1 MSGSPRRQPG
11 RMGAHIEPFR
21 EMDCP
26 TRGCGGW
33 LGPWGYTTRRVR
45 IALGQSEIR
54 RQRRGYCRSC
64 RRSHVLSD
72 LFTYPHR
79 LDTAATVTAALVAA
93 AGGLGHRQ
101 VGACSLRLGH
111 RDLLTF
117 ALCVGWVRSQSPTML
132 SSTWLTTPGYQ
143 RCPTWSCL
151 LRASPPR
158 SPFGFRCRR
167 TTRRGSAAPV
177 GCSQAIML
185 STACISSCVQSRAIV
200 GA

>member
-26 TRGCGGW
+26 TSGCGGW

-93 AGGLGHRQ
+93 
-101 VGACSLRLGH
+101 
-111 RDLLTF
+111 
-117 ALCVGWVRSQSPTML
+117 VRS
-132 SSTWLTTPGYQ
+132 
-143 RCPTWSCL
+143 
-151 LRASPPR
+151 PR
-158 SPFGFRCRR
+158 SSVSWAWVSPRAFRSVASVV
-167 TTRRGSAAPV
+167 TRRSIAARFV
-177 GCSQAIML
+177 L
-185 STACISSCVQSRAIV
+185 VIV
-200 GA
+200 TS